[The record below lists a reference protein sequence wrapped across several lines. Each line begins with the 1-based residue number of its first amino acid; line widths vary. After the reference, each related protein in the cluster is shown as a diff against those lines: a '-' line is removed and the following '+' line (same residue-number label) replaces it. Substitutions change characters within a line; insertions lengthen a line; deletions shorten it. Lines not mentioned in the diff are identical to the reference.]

1 MCVYR
6 PAYFI
11 YRTGYEGSNP
21 YGPIAYRGSARS
33 YCALRLDRL
42 ISLVSACWRNEGI
55 CHRQLATCCCW
66 SDGATAHFHRLKSL
80 VLCSVQVITSVLHHQ
95 LICFCSP
102 AAVIFQLRV
111 LGVEWGGGDPH
122 VWTALLPLRLFTS
135 TYVCKHT
142 VRCCPWLKRRSSY
155 PTVYLQVFIY
165 EEDRSHREEVWRQLY
180 KLGSNLSLAQATRG
194 DRTRL
199 GSQDCFDPHLTPT
212 YLFIF
217 LFNKH

>member
-1 MCVYR
+1 MYR

-111 LGVEWGGGDPH
+111 LGVEWGGGGSPC
-122 VWTALLPLRLFTS
+122 VNRAAPS
-135 TYVCKHT
+135 AVI
-142 VRCCPWLKRRSSY
+142 
-155 PTVYLQVFIY
+155 YLHLCVQT
-165 EEDRSHREEVWRQLY
+165 HGTL
-180 KLGSNLSLAQATRG
+180 LSLAETQVIVSHSLSAG
-194 DRTRL
+194 
-199 GSQDCFDPHLTPT
+199 F
-212 YLFIF
+212 YI
-217 LFNKH
+217 